1 MSNRDSAPTKAQAAA
16 AYREAQ
22 RRIAHANRPRVRVLD
37 LSDLGLTSVPP
48 EIGSLSK
55 ITTLR
60 LNRNELTSVPPE
72 VGQLAQ
78 LASLQVYGNQLTSI
92 PPEIGRLA
100 QLTELLLNYN
110 RLRGLPSEIGQLTQL
125 TSLYLHK
132 NELTRVPAEIGQL
145 TQLTEFFLWSNQLT
159 SLPPEIGQLAQ
170 LTQLGLEDNQLQSVP
185 PEIGQLARLNFLT
198 IDNNQLTSVPSEI
211 GQLAELTQL
220 YLNGNQLSSLP
231 ESLRRLS
238 KLKVLCLHDNPKL
251 NLPASVLG
259 THPTAPRN
267 SDQHTAPDPGPILD
281 YYFRTLSTAERQPLC
296 EGKLILVGRGD
307 VGKTSLVRRLV
318 DNTFSRQEDTTQG
331 IRIRQW
337 PINVGRKREWIRLHV
352 WDFGGQEIMHATHQL
367 FLTDRSL
374 YLLVLD
380 GRAGQQE
387 AEADYWLRLIASFAP
402 DSPVLVVLNKIK
414 KDHFTLNRGAIQQK
428 FPQVQ
433 GFVET
438 DCDHPGPDQ
447 QPGQDGYG
455 IAELHTAIAQQVD
468 QLPEIRQAFPASWF
482 AIKEQLSQTEQNFLS
497 LDEYRKLC
505 EQHGEPNSE
514 SQMHLS
520 LFLHRLGIALNFSDD
535 PRLHDKHVLNPHW
548 LTTGIYSLLT
558 SNRLAARRGELRPE
572 DLANELPVEKY
583 PPAMHPFL
591 IHLMEKF
598 ELCFS
603 FEEPTRSGVAP
614 QHRLLA
620 ARYLI
625 PELLD
630 PQQPDAAT
638 EFDQAQCLN
647 FHYLYPVLPPGL
659 LPRFIVRTHVLSEEH
674 RWKTGVIL
682 NFEGN
687 TALVKADA
695 QEKTIRILINGPA
708 PSRRR
713 MLAMIRQD
721 FDVIHSDTPHLKP
734 DELVSFPQHP
744 QLTVRYA
751 KLEVLFRHDPN
762 KSIDDVVDEQV
773 VSATV
778 RELLEGVELAP
789 IVAATARA
797 ASRRRDEKR
806 SHSGLFAEEAEPLK
820 VFYSYAHADAKQ
832 RLRLSKHL
840 SILERIGLIRG
851 WYDNEILPGDDFEK
865 EIADKL
871 GEADIVLLLISPD
884 FVASKYCY
892 EIELQMAMERH
903 AKEEVRVLPIII
915 RPTPNAWKK
924 LPAGKLLLGSLNA
937 LPTSGKPIPDWPTHD
952 AGWANVAEGVERAA
966 ETLRKRMS
974 PK

>member
-1 MSNRDSAPTKAQAAA
+1 MSARDSTPAEAQAAVAFQA
-16 AYREAQ
+16 AQ
-22 RRIAHANRPRVRVLD
+22 QRIAQAARERATQLD
-37 LSDLGLTSVPP
+37 LSG
-48 EIGSLSK
+48 
-55 ITTLR
+55 LR
-60 LNRNELTSVPPE
+60 LANV
-72 VGQLAQ
+72 
-78 LASLQVYGNQLTSI
+78 
-92 PPEIGRLA
+92 
-100 QLTELLLNYN
+100 
-110 RLRGLPSEIGQLTQL
+110 
-125 TSLYLHK
+125 
-132 NELTRVPAEIGQL
+132 
-145 TQLTEFFLWSNQLT
+145 
-159 SLPPEIGQLAQ
+159 PPEIGQLAQ
-170 LTQLGLEDNQLQSVP
+170 LTWLCLSYNQLTSVP
-185 PEIGQLARLNFLT
+185 PEIGQLAQLTRLFLN
-198 IDNNQLTSVPSEI
+198 NNQLTSVP
-211 GQLAELTQL
+211 
-220 YLNGNQLSSLP
+220 
-231 ESLRRLS
+231 ESLRGLS
-238 KLKVLCLHDNPKL
+238 KLKALFLHDNPPLK
-251 NLPASVLG
+251 LPASVLG
-259 THPTAPRN
+259 ASPYEWSGEDDAAPK
-267 SDQHTAPDPGPILD
+267 PGPILD
-281 YYFRTLSTAERQPLC
+281 YYFRTRADTGRRPLC

-337 PINVGRKREWIRLHV
+337 PIQVGLKNEKMRLHV

-402 DSPVLVVLNKIK
+402 ESPVLVVLNKIQ
-414 KDHFTLNRGAIQQK
+414 KDPFTLNRGALQQK

-438 DCDHPGPDQ
+438 DCDNPGPDQ
-447 QPGQDGYG
+447 QPGQDGHG

-468 QLPEIRQAFPASWF
+468 RLPEIRQEFPASWF
-482 AIKEQLSQTEQNFLS
+482 AIKEELSQTEQNILT
-497 LDEYRKLC
+497 LDEYRTLC
-505 EQHGEPNSE
+505 ERLGEPDPD
-514 SQMHLS
+514 SQSNLS
-520 LFLHRLGIALNFSDD
+520 LFLHRLGIALNFNDD

-558 SNRLAARRGELRPE
+558 SKRLAARRGELQPE
-572 DLANELPVEKY
+572 DLANELPADKY

-603 FEEPTRSGVAP
+603 FEESPRSGVAP

-620 ARYLI
+620 AKYLI

-630 PQQPDAAT
+630 PQQPAAAKGV
-638 EFDQAQCLN
+638 DQAKCLN

-721 FDVIHSDTPHLKP
+721 FDVIHRDAPHLKP
-734 DELVSFPQHP
+734 SEQVSFPQHP
-744 QLTVRYA
+744 LITMPYDE
-751 KLEVLFRHDPN
+751 LEVLFDDDPGTLI
-762 KSIDDVVDEQV
+762 KRVVDRTV

-789 IVAATARA
+789 IVA
-797 ASRRRDEKR
+797 K
-806 SHSGLFAEEAEPLK
+806 EAEPLK

-840 SILERIGLIRG
+840 SVAERIGLIRG
-851 WYDNEILPGDDFEK
+851 WYDNEILPGDDFEQ

-871 GEADIVLLLISPD
+871 AEADIVLLLISPD

-892 EIELQMAMERH
+892 EIELQTAMERQ
-903 AKEEVRVLPIII
+903 AKNEVRVLPIII
-915 RPTPNAWKK
+915 RTMPDAWKK
-924 LPAGKLLLGSLNA
+924 LPAGQRLLGTLNV
-937 LPTSGKPIPDWPTHD
+937 LPTSGKPIPDWEPRD
-952 AGWANVAEGVERAA
+952 AGWANVADGVEHAA
-966 ETLRKRMS
+966 EALRKQMS
-974 PK
+974 PRY